1 MARYER
7 GVGGKKTSEA
17 EKSYTV
23 RTDTETES
31 EIWMYRPK
39 QERELAFRK
48 YSSFTWRSVLHPLC
62 IVRSVVRERDRDRER
77 DRQTDK
83 HRETERQR
91 ERDRQTDKHRETD
104 THTHRHKHRNREREV
119 NDPATSD
126 KQMEVTAPL
135 MLRPKR
141 VTSQHSTYYNNR

>member
-7 GVGGKKTSEA
+7 GVGGEKTPKA

-62 IVRSVVRERDRDRER
+62 IVRSVVRERETETERETDRQTNTERQRDRER
-77 DRQTDK
+77 QTDRQTN
-83 HRETERQR
+83 TERQ
-91 ERDRQTDKHRETD
+91 
-104 THTHRHKHRNREREV
+104 THTHTQTQTQKQRERG
-119 NDPATSD
+119 
-126 KQMEVTAPL
+126 Q
-135 MLRPKR
+135 
-141 VTSQHSTYYNNR
+141 